1 MSKKYKILVAEDFDV
16 IREDIVELIQSQ
28 ADMTVVG
35 EAVSGREIVELA
47 KKTEYDIILMDIEME
62 HMHSGIQASYEI
74 MDGNPEAKII
84 FLTAH
89 ETKQMIINA
98 MGAGAVD
105 YIVKGTEDEEI
116 LKHIRGVIEGNSVMQ
131 QKIQETIMQE
141 YVRLQKSERSLLFFI
156 NNISKLTS
164 AERDLIKLLLEG
176 HKVNEIAGIRSV
188 ETSTIK
194 TQINRLLRKF
204 GCERSKEIVSMIRD
218 MNIEHL
224 FH

>member
-62 HMHSGIQASYEI
+62 HMHSGIQATYEI